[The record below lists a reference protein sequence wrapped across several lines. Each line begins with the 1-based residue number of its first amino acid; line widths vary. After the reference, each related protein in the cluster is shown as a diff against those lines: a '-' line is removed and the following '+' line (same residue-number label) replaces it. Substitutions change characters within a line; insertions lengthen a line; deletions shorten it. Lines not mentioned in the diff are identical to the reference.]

1 MAVKTK
7 SLDTFDNDIQKLQQ
21 QIEKAKQER
30 KKYEESVLLKI
41 GKAYAQLINL
51 DNKDLTVEDILRDG
65 QEELQ
70 NEILDIAGHYTFN
83 DPKVKLEIE
92 KLYENLAKH
101 NIDGRRYVIDHIK
114 RPIRDYVECYKL
126 KGVTTRIKNIQ

>member
-51 DNKDLTVEDILRDG
+51 DNKYLTVEDILKNISKDV
-65 QEELQ
+65 Q
-70 NEILDIAGHYTFN
+70 NKKQA
-83 DPKVKLEIE
+83 
-92 KLYENLAKH
+92 
-101 NIDGRRYVIDHIK
+101 
-114 RPIRDYVECYKL
+114 
-126 KGVTTRIKNIQ
+126 IKNQKSQDQNQQG

>member
-51 DNKDLTVEDILRDG
+51 DNKDLTVEDILKNIYKDV
-65 QEELQ
+65 Q
-70 NEILDIAGHYTFN
+70 NKKQA
-83 DPKVKLEIE
+83 
-92 KLYENLAKH
+92 
-101 NIDGRRYVIDHIK
+101 
-114 RPIRDYVECYKL
+114 
-126 KGVTTRIKNIQ
+126 IKNQKSQDQNQQG

>member
-7 SLDTFDNDIQKLQQ
+7 SLDTFDNDIQKLQK

-51 DNKDLTVEDILRDG
+51 DNKDLTVEDILKSISKDV
-65 QEELQ
+65 Q
-70 NEILDIAGHYTFN
+70 NKKQA
-83 DPKVKLEIE
+83 
-92 KLYENLAKH
+92 
-101 NIDGRRYVIDHIK
+101 
-114 RPIRDYVECYKL
+114 
-126 KGVTTRIKNIQ
+126 IKNQISQDQNQQG

>member
-30 KKYEESVLLKI
+30 KKYEEIVLLKI

-51 DNKDLTVEDILRDG
+51 DNKDLTVEDILKNISKDV
-65 QEELQ
+65 Q
-70 NEILDIAGHYTFN
+70 NKKQA
-83 DPKVKLEIE
+83 
-92 KLYENLAKH
+92 
-101 NIDGRRYVIDHIK
+101 
-114 RPIRDYVECYKL
+114 
-126 KGVTTRIKNIQ
+126 IKNQKSQDQNQQG

>member
-41 GKAYAQLINL
+41 GKAYAQLVNL
-51 DNKDLTVEDILRDG
+51 DNKDLTVEDILKSISKDV
-65 QEELQ
+65 Q
-70 NEILDIAGHYTFN
+70 NKKQA
-83 DPKVKLEIE
+83 
-92 KLYENLAKH
+92 
-101 NIDGRRYVIDHIK
+101 
-114 RPIRDYVECYKL
+114 
-126 KGVTTRIKNIQ
+126 IKNQKSQDQNQQG

>member
-51 DNKDLTVEDILRDG
+51 DNKDLTVEDILKNISKDI
-65 QEELQ
+65 Q
-70 NEILDIAGHYTFN
+70 NKKQA
-83 DPKVKLEIE
+83 
-92 KLYENLAKH
+92 
-101 NIDGRRYVIDHIK
+101 
-114 RPIRDYVECYKL
+114 
-126 KGVTTRIKNIQ
+126 IKNQKSQDQNQQG

>member
-51 DNKDLTVEDILRDG
+51 DNKDLTVEDILKNISKNV
-65 QEELQ
+65 Q
-70 NEILDIAGHYTFN
+70 NKKQA
-83 DPKVKLEIE
+83 
-92 KLYENLAKH
+92 
-101 NIDGRRYVIDHIK
+101 
-114 RPIRDYVECYKL
+114 
-126 KGVTTRIKNIQ
+126 IKNQKSQDQNQQG